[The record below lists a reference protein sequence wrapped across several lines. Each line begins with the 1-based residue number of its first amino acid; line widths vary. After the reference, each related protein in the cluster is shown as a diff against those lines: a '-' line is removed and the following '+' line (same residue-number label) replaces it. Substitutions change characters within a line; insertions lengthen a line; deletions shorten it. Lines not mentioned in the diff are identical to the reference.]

1 MSEIEEIHRLIADI
15 YDAVLDRS
23 KWSTCLR
30 RVRDFVGGPA
40 LSSYGQ
46 QDCADEL
53 RRQRLRLIMPHVRR
67 AMAISRMID
76 GKTGEA
82 AAFAETIDAFSA
94 GVILVDAAGRILH
107 ANASG
112 RAMLAD
118 GSALRAA
125 DGKLV
130 AASAEADRS
139 LKDILAASGRNSTAI
154 SVSIVLPLSARNGAA
169 CYTAHVLRLAS
180 RRRRGASADPAHAA
194 AIVVRR
200 AALGVAAPDAIA
212 RHFKLTP
219 GELRVLLAVARVG
232 GVAGTAAALGIGEP
246 TVKTHLQRVF
256 GKTGTSRQTELV
268 RLVAGFANPL
278 LN

>member
-1 MSEIEEIHRLIADI
+1 MSEIEQLQRLIADI
-15 YDAVLDRS
+15 YDATLDRS
-23 KWSTCLR
+23 KWSTVLG
-30 RVRDFVGGPA
+30 RVRDFVGGSA
-40 LSSYGQ
+40 LSLYGQ
-46 QDCADEL
+46 QGCADEL
-53 RRQRLRLIMPHVRR
+53 SRQRLRLIMPHVRR

-76 GKTGEA
+76 SKTAEA

-139 LKDILAASGRNSTAI
+139 LKDFLAASGRNSTAI
-154 SVSIVLPLSARNGAA
+154 SVSIVLPLSARNGA

-180 RRRRGASADPAHAA
+180 RRRRGASTDPAHVA

-200 AALGVAAPDAIA
+200 AAVEVAAPDAIA